1 MAVGLSGIFSGI
13 DTDLL
18 IAHTIA
24 SNSRTLINLT
34 DRRVQYKAEDAALTD
49 FEARLRTLKSA
60 VDSLRDS
67 SELRGVTAKSSDTD
81 VAYAYISNPRG
92 EGVYTFEVNQLANA
106 EMEVHTA
113 GMSSLETILGPIRSK
128 ALTVDGVS
136 NADEETWFTTTVNGA
151 TYTFDFGT
159 EADITDV
166 VFATETAYTL
176 NEVVDL
182 INVQSQAVAEY
193 DAASVEEVDGQYF
206 LRLKAEELGAVGLLT
221 VTKTVGDDIDE
232 IHDPAT
238 DWTRTDGQAG
248 SDFVYTYGTSDPVTR
263 TIELIEDAT
272 LSTLV
277 DQINNDHNNPG
288 VTASILQNE
297 AGETDSY
304 HLVLT
309 GTDSG
314 GDYTIDINDT
324 GTTLTGF
331 AEADWTPA
339 QTARDCQLRINGYP
353 SATWIERSSNTI
365 TDAIPG
371 GTLYLTGPGTVSIT
385 LNRSTSQLVEDLT
398 NLAAIITGL
407 EMTVDRYTGYDQDT
421 DVSGILQGDYF
432 LTGLYNQIVASIT
445 QPALGFTDG
454 VETYTLPAH
463 IGLEVSNEL
472 GEIAFD
478 SSTFTDAI
486 NEDYLGVLELIGG
499 RASGR
504 TSSTDVEFTSAD
516 PTTTGG
522 VYDLQIDFDGGGNIT
537 EARIKLHSEE
547 EYRTLTVTDGDTLS
561 GTYGDPEQYLILTV
575 VQFGTSETTDY
586 EVRVKQ
592 GFAGTIYDRLDDMLD
607 LVSGTMTLKRDSYA
621 NDTGTGLIDRLD
633 DRIENEE
640 DRLMDMEEW
649 LVAKYARLEATLAML
664 DAQRGAFDALITS
677 LDTLNNRD

>member
-34 DRRVQYKAEDAALTD
+34 DRRARYKAEDAALTD

-67 SELRGVTAKSSDTD
+67 SELRGVMAASSDTD
-81 VAYAYISNPRG
+81 VAYAYVSKPRG
-92 EGVYTFEVNQLANA
+92 EGVYTFEVNRLANA
-106 EMEVHTA
+106 EMEVHE
-113 GMSSLETILGPIRSK
+113 GISSLETILGPIRSK

-136 NADEETWFTTTVNGA
+136 NAADDTWFTTTVNGA

-159 EADITDV
+159 EVDITGV
-166 VFATETAYTL
+166 VFATETNYTL
-176 NEVVDL
+176 DQVVDL

-193 DAASVEEVDGQYF
+193 DAASVEEVDGQHF

-221 VTKTVGDDIDE
+221 VTKTAGDDIDE

-248 SDFVYTYGTSDPVTR
+248 SNFVYKYGTGDDLVTR

-297 AGETDSY
+297 AGAGSY

-314 GDYTIDINDT
+314 GDYPIVIDA

-331 AEADWTPA
+331 DAATWTEA
-339 QTARDCQLRINGYP
+339 QTGQDSQFRVNGYP
-353 SATWIERSSNTI
+353 AATWIERSSNTI

-385 LNRSTSQLVEDLT
+385 LNRSTAQLTEDLT

-407 EMTVDRYTGYDQDT
+407 EITVDKYTGYDQDT
-421 DVSGILQGDYF
+421 DTSGILQGDYF
-432 LTGLYNQIVASIT
+432 LTRLYNEIVASIT
-445 QPALGFTDG
+445 RPALGFTDG
-454 VETYTLPAH
+454 VETHTLPAH
-463 IGLEVSNEL
+463 IGLEVSDEL
-472 GEIAFD
+472 GEITFD
-478 SSTFTDAI
+478 SSVFTDAI

-499 RASGR
+499 RATGR

-607 LVSGTMTLKRDSYA
+607 AISGTMTLKRDSYA

-633 DRIENEE
+633 DRIEKEE

-677 LDTLNNRD
+677 LDTLNNQD